1 MSTYNNF
8 ELLMYAAAEKSCDQM
23 ADEFLN
29 VDGTGFEITPSQQKR
44 MNRIAKG
51 YISGGKRKTIATKWI
66 AVACIISVA
75 IALTACVSIPKI
87 RNAIKAFFVEWYEDY
102 LVVGFGNK
110 DNSEP
115 QYEFI
120 EPNTGANET
129 NTTEPTFDS
138 DQNLEK
144 DNIVYP
150 TTITKR
156 ATLSYLPGEY
166 DMVVD
171 FEDETYYVVSFYD
184 DEEYI
189 FFLSQNIITSEL
201 KWANSE
207 NQKIYKTIIS
217 NHDAI
222 LVEDSKT
229 PNIYTLIWQD
239 TEYEYL
245 ISGRFSD
252 NNEII
257 KIAESLVLQ

>member
-66 AVACIISVA
+66 AVACIISVV
-75 IALTACVSIPKI
+75 IGLTACVSIPKI

-102 LVVGFGNK
+102 IAIGFG
-110 DNSEP
+110 DNDGSQP
-115 QYEFI
+115 KYEFI
-120 EPNTGANET
+120 EPNVD
-129 NTTEPTFDS
+129 TTEANMTEANNSANKDS
-138 DQNLEK
+138 AEES
-144 DNIVYP
+144 IVYP
-150 TTITKR
+150 TTIEKK
-156 ATLSYLPGEY
+156 ATLTYLPGEY

-171 FEDETYYVVSFYD
+171 FDDETYYLVSFYD
-184 DEEYI
+184 DEEFI
-189 FFLSQNIITSEL
+189 LCFSQKIITSEL
-201 KWANSE
+201 KWTNSE

-252 NNEII
+252 KSEII